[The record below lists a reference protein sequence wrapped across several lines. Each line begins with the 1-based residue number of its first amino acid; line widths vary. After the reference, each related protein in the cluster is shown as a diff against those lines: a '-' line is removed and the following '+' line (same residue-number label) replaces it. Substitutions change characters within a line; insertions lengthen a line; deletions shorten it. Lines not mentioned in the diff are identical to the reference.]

1 MFNFTTTH
9 VINSNYDFS
18 TNKALWSLGKDENG
32 KATLHIKG
40 VNNFKSSNVEKV
52 YKAPYTD
59 PKMAQVEIDF
69 SELAGMTPALKKNDT
84 IRLSIYIRL
93 TEADQSSYYAND
105 TRYKGRPFTI
115 EFPWLGSAADTLKN
129 VLKLIR
135 KYGLLVFE
143 KEVVKTSTKGTKLV
157 LTAVNEFQRFH
168 TVKLEKFLDPKELYV
183 KEWEEITEDGLV
195 TVVEKGVEGFGT
207 YGWVLRN
214 IKLPT
219 HQHTTAFAPKQDEM
233 PVPGAHYN
241 QYTIHYCVNRG
252 PLGLNA
258 VGDTVKSVTTSVFYV
273 NTALL
278 GSDIDMSDEVV
289 GTDKDG
295 GDITVGSAN
304 FETALKKLA
313 DDAGTGVWETVP
325 KTEDTKPGQGAGGGT
340 VGTGGNDSQG

>member
-18 TNKALWSLGKDENG
+18 TNKPLWSLGKDENG
-32 KATLHIKG
+32 KVTLHIKG
-40 VNNFKSSNVEKV
+40 VNNFKAANVEKV
-52 YKAPYTD
+52 YKAPFTE
-59 PKMAQVEIDF
+59 PKMAKVEIDF
-69 SELAGMTPALKKNDT
+69 AELANADLEKNDAV
-84 IRLSIYIRL
+84 RLSIYIRL
-93 TEADQSSYYAND
+93 TEADQCSYYAND

-115 EFPWLGSAADTLKN
+115 EFPWLGTADATLKN

-143 KEVVKTSTKGTKLV
+143 KEVLKTSISGTKLV

-168 TVKLEKFLDPKELYV
+168 VVKLEKYLEPNEIYAP
-183 KEWEEITEDGLV
+183 EWEDLTTEDIV
-195 TVVEKGVEGFGT
+195 NVVEKGVEGFGT
-207 YGWVLRN
+207 YGYVLRN

-219 HQHTTAFAPKQDEM
+219 HEHTTAFAPKQDEM
-233 PVPGAHYN
+233 AVPGAHYN

-278 GSDIDMSDEVV
+278 GNDVDMTDEVV
-289 GTDKDG
+289 ALGKDG
-295 GDITVGSAN
+295 DEITVGAAN
-304 FETALKKLA
+304 FEAALKALA
-313 DDAGTGVWETVP
+313 DSADADAWEVVIH
-325 KTEDTKPGQGAGGGT
+325 KTDDEPTEEGGEGD
-340 VGTGGNDSQG
+340 GD

>member
-32 KATLHIKG
+32 KVTLNIKG
-40 VNNFKSSNVEKV
+40 VNNFKAHNVQKV
-52 YKAPYTD
+52 YKAPYTE

-69 SELAGMTPALKKNDT
+69 SEIPATVKNGDT
-84 IRLSIYIRL
+84 IRLSLYIRL

-115 EFPWLGSAADTLKN
+115 EFPWLGNAQDTLKN

-143 KEVVKTSTKGTKLV
+143 KEVIKTSINKNKLV

-168 TVKLEKFLDPKELYV
+168 VVKLEKYLAPEKLYEP
-183 KEWEEITEDGLV
+183 EWEELTGADLV

-219 HQHTTAFAPKQDEM
+219 HEHTTAFAPKQDEM

-278 GSDIDMSDEVV
+278 GEDVDMTNEVAAL
-289 GTDKDG
+289 DKDG
-295 GDITVGSAN
+295 KAITVGAAN
-304 FETALKKLA
+304 FEAALKSLA
-313 DDAGTGVWETVP
+313 DSAATDAWEAVTP
-325 KTEDTKPGQGAGGGT
+325 KTDSKSTDSENGGDKG
-340 VGTGGNDSQG
+340 DEE

>member
-18 TNKALWSLGKDENG
+18 TNKILWQLGKG
-32 KATLHIKG
+32 KNEKITLNIKG
-40 VNNFKSSNVEKV
+40 VNNFNSANVEKI

-69 SELAGMTPALKKNDT
+69 AQIPATVKKGDT

-115 EFPWLGSAADTLKN
+115 EFPWLGNATDTLKN
-129 VLKLIR
+129 VTKLIK

-143 KEVVKTSTKGTKLV
+143 KEVVKVTTDSTKLI

-168 TVKLEKFLDPKELYV
+168 VVKLEKYLDPQELY
-183 KEWEEITEDGLV
+183 KPEWEELDAAGLV
-195 TVVEKGVEGFGT
+195 TIKEKGVEGFGT

-233 PVPGAHYN
+233 PIPGAHYN
-241 QYTIHYCVNRG
+241 QYTIHYCVDRG

-258 VGDTVKSVTTSVFYV
+258 VGDNVKSVTTVVFYV

-278 GSDIDMSDEVV
+278 GGDVDMTSQTGSTDPVV
-289 GTDKDG
+289 EGA
-295 GDITVGSAN
+295 AN
-304 FETALKKLA
+304 FEAALKKLA
-313 DDAGTGVWETVP
+313 DDAGAGTWETVP
-325 KTEDTKPGQGAGGGT
+325 A
-340 VGTGGNDSQG
+340 